1 MTQTQFRRI
10 AAAYSLTVVAAV
22 LMLATGIG
30 GMLPVLMLIGVVI
43 GALHLCFTAFEFS
56 DVFGGSGR
64 REVIPPE
71 PDYVVCRKDEAG
83 S

>member
-1 MTQTQFRRI
+1 MNQKQFKRI
-10 AAAYSLTVVAAV
+10 GMIYSLAV
-22 LMLATGIG
+22 LMSVVMLATGFA
-30 GMLPVLMLIGVVI
+30 GMLPVLILIGVVI

-71 PDYVVCRKDEAG
+71 PDYVVNRKDEAE